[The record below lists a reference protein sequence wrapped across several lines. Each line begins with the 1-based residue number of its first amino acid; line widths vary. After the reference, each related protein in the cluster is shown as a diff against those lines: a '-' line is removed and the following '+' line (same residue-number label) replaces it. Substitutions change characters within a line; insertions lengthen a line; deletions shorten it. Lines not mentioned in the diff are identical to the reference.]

1 MKRLL
6 VVRLTSL
13 GDVVHALPAV
23 AALRRAFPAA
33 RIDWLAG
40 ERCREMVELVPV
52 IDRCLATPR
61 LRAAAAFPRL
71 LRALRAARYDAA
83 IDFQGLL
90 KSAVLARAAGAGRV
104 VGFGRGQVRE
114 RAARLFYTE
123 TPDIGSPAHVIDR
136 NLALGAAL
144 GAAPGPAEFP
154 ITCPPSAAVERARA
168 ALGGSEAREFALLN
182 PGAAWPG
189 KCWPAERFG
198 ALAVRLRREHGLP
211 SVVAWGPGERA
222 LAERVAAASEG
233 AAAAAPP
240 TRIADLVALSRAA
253 AVMVAGDTGP
263 LHVAAA
269 VGTPVV
275 GLYGPTDPRRNGPW
289 RTADAVVSP
298 GGGCR
303 CRQDRPEAA
312 GMAVRRC
319 TRAEPCMAAIPVE
332 EVAAAVSRRIG
343 GVNDA

>member
-1 MKRLL
+1 MRLL

-13 GDVVHALPAV
+13 GDVVHAIPAV

-33 RIDWLAG
+33 RIDWLVG
-40 ERCREMVELVPV
+40 ERCRELVELVPV
-52 IDRCLATPR
+52 VDRCLATPR
-61 LRAAAAFPRL
+61 FRAAVAFPRL
-71 LRALRAARYDAA
+71 LRTLRAARYDAA

-90 KSAVLARAAGAGRV
+90 KSAVLARGSGAGRV
-104 VGFGRGQVRE
+104 IGFGRGQVRE
-114 RAARLFYTE
+114 RAARLLYTE

-136 NLALGAAL
+136 NLALAAAIGA
-144 GAAPGPAEFP
+144 PRGPAEFP
-154 ITCPPSAAVERARA
+154 IASPRSAAVERARA
-168 ALGGSEAREFALLN
+168 ALGRPETREFALLN
-182 PGAAWPG
+182 PGAAWPS

-198 ALAVRLRREHGLP
+198 ALARRLWRDRGLP

-222 LAERVAAASEG
+222 LAEGVVAASEG
-233 AAAAAPP
+233 SAAAAPP
-240 TRIADLVALSRAA
+240 TRIADLAALCRAA

-289 RTADAVVSP
+289 SASDVVVSRCA
-298 GGGCR
+298 GCR
-303 CRQDRPEAA
+303 CRQDRPAA
-312 GMAVRRC
+312 SGVAVRRC
-319 TRAEPCMAAIPVE
+319 TRAESCMAAIPME

-343 GVNDA
+343 GARDA

>member
-1 MKRLL
+1 MRLL

-13 GDVVHALPAV
+13 GDVVHAIPAV

-33 RIDWLAG
+33 HIDWLVG
-40 ERCREMVELVPV
+40 DRCRELVELVPV

-61 LRAAAAFPRL
+61 FPAAAFPRL
-71 LRALRAARYDAA
+71 LRTLRAARYDAA

-90 KSAVLARAAGAGRV
+90 KSAVLARGSGAGRV
-104 VGFGRGQVRE
+104 IGFGRGQVRE

-123 TPDIGSPAHVIDR
+123 TPDIGGPAHVIDR

-144 GAAPGPAEFP
+144 GAPREPAEFP
-154 ITCPPSAAVERARA
+154 IDSPRSAAVERARA
-168 ALGGSEAREFALLN
+168 ALGRPESREYALLN
-182 PGAAWPG
+182 PGAAWPS
-189 KCWPAERFG
+189 KRWPAERFG
-198 ALAVRLRREHGLP
+198 ALARRLWREHGLR
-211 SVVAWGPGERA
+211 SVVAWGPGERT
-222 LAERVAAASEG
+222 LAERVVAASDA

-275 GLYGPTDPRRNGPW
+275 GIYGPTDPRRNGPW
-289 RTADAVVSP
+289 SAADAVVSP
-298 GGGCR
+298 TGGCR
-303 CRQDRPEAA
+303 CRQDRPAA
-312 GMAVRRC
+312 SGVAVRRC
-319 TRAEPCMAAIPVE
+319 TRAESCMAAIPVE
-332 EVAAAVSRRIG
+332 EVAAAVTRRIG
-343 GVNDA
+343 GARDD

>member
-1 MKRLL
+1 MRLL

-13 GDVVHALPAV
+13 GDVVHAIPAV
-23 AALRRAFPAA
+23 AALRRAFPSA
-33 RIDWLAG
+33 RIDWLVG
-40 ERCREMVELVPV
+40 DRCRELVELVPV
-52 IDRCLATPR
+52 VDRCLPTPR
-61 LRAAAAFPRL
+61 LRAAAEFPRL
-71 LRALRAARYDAA
+71 LRTLRAARYDAA

-90 KSAVLARAAGAGRV
+90 KSAVLARGSGAGRV
-104 VGFGRGQVRE
+104 IGFGRGQVRE

-144 GAAPGPAEFP
+144 GAPRAPAEFP
-154 ITCPPSAAVERARA
+154 IASPQSPAVERARA
-168 ALGGSEAREFALLN
+168 ALGRPETREFALLN
-182 PGAAWPG
+182 PGAAWAS

-198 ALAVRLRREHGLP
+198 ALARRLWREHGLP
-211 SVVAWGPGERA
+211 SVVAWGPGEHA
-222 LAERVAAASEG
+222 LAARVAAASEG

-269 VGTPVV
+269 LGTPVV

-289 RTADAVVSP
+289 SAADAVVSRC
-298 GGGCR
+298 GGCG
-303 CRQDRPEAA
+303 CRQDRPASA
-312 GMAVRRC
+312 GVAVRRC
-319 TRAEPCMAAIPVE
+319 TRAESCMAAIPVE

-343 GVNDA
+343 GARDA